1 MDLWFAGS
9 SPKTIFNS
17 STATCSTYKG
27 TKLFWREMD
36 LSISSRLKVFKL
48 LPVFWEITETKSFTL
63 LYYLDSG
70 SNKMQAQGLNQALVV
85 LSTGHPTPNGDL
97 PPILLTEMTTATAC
111 WEATGQNCVLSRNPN
126 WSKSRSE
133 DSVLLL
139 PQVTLCF
146 QRQPRRAL
154 LTG

>member
-48 LPVFWEITETKSFTL
+48 LPVFCEITETKYFTL

-70 SNKMQAQGLNQALVV
+70 SNKMQAQGLNQALIV
-85 LSTGHPTPNGDL
+85 LSTGHPMPNRDQ
-97 PPILLTEMTTATAC
+97 PPVFLTEMTTATAC
-111 WEATGQNCVLSRNPN
+111 WEATRQNCVLSRNPN
-126 WSKSRSE
+126 WPKSRSE

-139 PQVTLCF
+139 PQATLCF
-146 QRQPRRAL
+146 HRRAL
-154 LTG
+154 LMG